1 MLVVLAAAGLE
12 RRRAARLRHAGCDA
26 AAANNE
32 PGCAQYARKVLTDTE
47 LAAPTTDD
55 TNNLVRLTYP
65 DQTWA
70 SVVAGDSWAKLLTC
84 NDYDTT
90 TAPTPTPS

>member
-1 MLVVLAAAGLE
+1 M
-12 RRRAARLRHAGCDA
+12 
-26 AAANNE
+26 
-32 PGCAQYARKVLTDTE
+32 LTDTE
-47 LAAPTTDD
+47 FAAPTTDD

-84 NDYDTT
+84 TDYDTT
-90 TAPTPTPS
+90 TGTDTDTVLITAQDMLVNGAYVVPSGVNIRAVPSGPT